1 MIFINAFE
9 ASIAAFLS
17 EHNNS
22 SIFLSRKIQ
31 ARVAA
36 ILFNRPNELEFQ
48 LDGHGELLESY
59 SKLNSKVKVRV

>member
-36 ILFNRPNELEFQ
+36 ILFKRLNELEFQ
-48 LDGHGELLESY
+48 LDGHGELESY